1 MNVDISS
8 AAPLVPAITS
18 NHLGKIPAGLFL
30 FWHNFVIKQL
40 LFTQTGAG
48 FGVAHVAAGGE
59 GDSVIYLLDWA
70 QCASWEGKISR
81 SGAFVNGDGFGRC
94 PGLGW
99 LAPGSVGSVGSTRR
113 APAPDQCGMPTVWT
127 LFHCLL
133 SCPGLLSGVSA
144 PTCALSSGT

>member
-48 FGVAHVAAGGE
+48 FGVAHVAAGEE
-59 GDSVIYLLDWA
+59 GGSVIYLLDWA
-70 QCASWEGKISR
+70 QYASWEGKITQ
-81 SGAFVNGDGFGRC
+81 SGAFERGDSFDHC

-99 LAPGSVGSVGSTRR
+99 LAPGSVGSTSQ
-113 APAPDQCGMPTVWT
+113 APAPDQCAMPTVWT

-144 PTCALSSGT
+144 PTSALSSGT